1 MFSNLASTVTL
12 LCSTLH
18 VNISNASAAIQI
30 TVLAL

>member
-18 VNISNASAAIQI
+18 VTILYACAAIQM